1 MNKKEIAEIRKQF
14 KPENAVISRICGCYV
29 DAEKNKRLT
38 FREAFLSMSEE
49 EVFKYCDIFRRTLS
63 GTLGKNLWDMEFPLE
78 QEQEGGTQEFLLRLR
93 DSSLE
98 DEELLE
104 QFYEKVLEFYN
115 YPENYLILLIDAVY
129 DIPGK
134 ASDRTELFDASD
146 QVYHFILCSICPVN
160 LSKGG
165 LCYNPEANAIEER
178 VRDWVVDFPAKGFL
192 FPGMTDRDTDIHRVL
207 YYSKKPEELQEDF
220 ISEVLG
226 CGLPLSAAGQ
236 RETFNT
242 LLADTL
248 GEQCDYEVV
257 KNIHEE
263 LNEMLDQHARLE
275 EPEPLALDK
284 KGIRRLM
291 EESGAPEE
299 SLETFE
305 ETFDAVT
312 TGQQAQL
319 LASNIA
325 NQRKF
330 SIQTPDVVVTINP
343 ERADLV
349 ETRLIDGKQ
358 CLIITVDDH
367 IEVNGVNVRTLPT
380 PKKDGQETAP
390 GENLPE

>member
-1 MNKKEIAEIRKQF
+1 MNKKEIAEIKKQF
-14 KPENAVISRICGCYV
+14 KPEQAVVSRICGCYI
-29 DAEKNKRLT
+29 DAEKERKLT

-63 GTLGKNLWDMEFPLE
+63 GTLGKNLLNMEFPLE
-78 QEQEGGTQEFLLRLR
+78 QEGAGGTQEFLLRLR
-93 DSSLE
+93 DSHLE
-98 DEELLE
+98 QDELLS
-104 QFYEKVLEFYN
+104 EFYDKVVESYY

-134 ASDRTELFDASD
+134 ASDKTEMFDASD
-146 QVYHFILCSICPVN
+146 SVYHFVLCSICPVK
-160 LSKGG
+160 LSKSG
-165 LCYNPEANAIEER
+165 LCYNPESNAIEER
-178 VRDWVVDFPAKGFL
+178 VRDWVVEAPANGFL
-192 FPGMTDRDTDIHRVL
+192 FPAMMDRDTDIHSVL

-220 ISEVLG
+220 ISAALG
-226 CGLPLSAAGQ
+226 CDLPLSAAGQ

-263 LNEMLDQHARLE
+263 LNEMLDEHNRME
-275 EPEPLALDK
+275 EPEPLTLEKQD
-284 KGIRRLM
+284 IRRLM
-291 EESGAPEE
+291 ADSGAPEE

-312 TGQQAQL
+312 GQQAPL

-325 NQRKF
+325 SQKKF

-349 ETRLIDGKQ
+349 ETRLIDGRQ

-367 IEVNGVNVRTLPT
+367 IEVNGVNVRTLPA
-380 PKKDGQETAP
+380 PKKE
-390 GENLPE
+390 E